1 MKDISSTEHQRR
13 KSDMLHLS
21 IQKIYDV
28 DAIFVL
34 NLEKN
39 GQKNYIWG
47 ATFLEVFKTRELGK
61 KIFFYNPIPD
71 GILYDE
77 LSAMAPMIL
86 DGDIEKMG

>member
-1 MKDISSTEHQRR
+1 MKIFLCCSKAHYPNIPPIKVQLEKQGHTVVLPNSYDHPSKEQDMKDISSTEHQRR

-39 GQKNYIWG
+39 GQKNYI
-47 ATFLEVFKTRELGK
+47 
-61 KIFFYNPIPD
+61 
-71 GILYDE
+71 
-77 LSAMAPMIL
+77 
-86 DGDIEKMG
+86 

>member
-1 MKDISSTEHQRR
+1 
-13 KSDMLHLS
+13 
-21 IQKIYDV
+21 
-28 DAIFVL
+28 
-34 NLEKN
+34 
-39 GQKNYIWG
+39 
-47 ATFLEVFKTRELGK
+47 LGK